1 MTPKKIVR
9 RGTVLEVLK
18 QVVQEEKA
26 DLLVLGHEERT
37 FFEKAL
43 FKGNVEDHV
52 EELKTT
58 DGRRGDGDQV
68 ASCKTH
74 KDWLDIS
81 IPKEGGFPMSMTR
94 TVVMLVDDEVP
105 FVDTM
110 TKRLSKRDLEIVTAY
125 SGQEALE
132 KLEGRKVDV
141 VILDVKMPGMD
152 GIETLRENQEGPSPG
167 GSDHA
172 HRPCNR

>member
-1 MTPKKIVR
+1 
-9 RGTVLEVLK
+9 
-18 QVVQEEKA
+18 
-26 DLLVLGHEERT
+26 
-37 FFEKAL
+37 
-43 FKGNVEDHV
+43 
-52 EELKTT
+52 
-58 DGRRGDGDQV
+58 
-68 ASCKTH
+68 
-74 KDWLDIS
+74 
-81 IPKEGGFPMSMTR
+81 MSLTR

-152 GIETLRENQEGPSPG
+152 GIETLRRIKEAHPLVEVIMLTGHATIETGVEGMKLG
-167 GSDHA
+167 AFDYLMK
-172 HRPCNR
+172 PCDIEQLMTKVRVAKQIKSKHEEKVTQARVQAIALRRGD